1 MYFWGTQGAWGAWG
15 GIFRIK
21 KNKIDLVLHF
31 KSFRPGPSFSRTM
44 ILVYKI
50 INNKS

>member
-1 MYFWGTQGAWGAWG
+1 MYFWGTQGAWGAWGG

-31 KSFRPGPSFSRTM
+31 KSFRPWLGFAKYKKKAKK
-44 ILVYKI
+44 VYI
-50 INNKS
+50 